1 MKHLLFPFLL
11 AFLMIGGKAQH
22 RQSPKPLDPK
32 ATKET
37 IALYAGLHKL
47 LGKGVIFGHQDA
59 LAYGVNWQYE
69 PGRSDVRDVSGEHPG
84 MFGWELGH
92 LEVDSAKSLDDVP
105 FQKIKGF
112 ISKAYALG
120 GINTISWHLN
130 NPLNGKNAWDLTPG
144 TVASILPGGSAH
156 PVYLGYLDRLAAF
169 LTDLR
174 GANGAPV
181 PILFRPF
188 HEMTGS
194 WFWWGQDLCTP
205 DEYKRLWRFTV
216 DHLRKTKGLHHILYV
231 YNTAEFNDK
240 EHFLTRYPGDDYV
253 DVVSFDTYQHG
264 GSEDFI
270 RQIDSRLGILEKIA
284 AERGKLPAFAET
296 GYETIPQADWWTTV
310 LLPPLR
316 KYRLSYVMVWRN
328 AGLMKNTEKLHYY
341 APFPGHA
348 SATDFVRFI
357 MDPMILSGNKT
368 QALDLYRSRIK

>member
-1 MKHLLFPFLL
+1 
-11 AFLMIGGKAQH
+11 MIGGKAQH
-22 RQSPKPLDPK
+22 RQAPKPLDPK

-112 ISKAYALG
+112 ISEAYALG

-130 NPLNGKNAWDLTPG
+130 NPMNGKNAWDLTPG

-174 GANGAPV
+174 GANGALV

-310 LLPPLR
+310 LLPSLR

-328 AGLMKNTEKLHYY
+328 AGVMKNTGKLHYY

-348 SATDFVRFI
+348 SATDFIRFI
-357 MDPMILSGNKT
+357 KDPMILSGNKT